1 MFCDQKY
8 SCHDLLTQ
16 SQFQCYGL
24 DKYVTNMRQIYDSSR
39 PSANF
44 SGGSCGLWWV
54 WWTALLVGLVDF
66 GGFGGRLSWWFW
78 WAALLVGLVD
88 FGGSGEQLCWW
99 VAGGRKP
106 HAWERVGLPIRPPM
120 TISYL
125 DRKFFIPPDFC
136 HELCLEEIPLVS
148 V

>member
-24 DKYVTNMRQIYDSSR
+24 DKYVTNMQQIYDSSR

-44 SGGSCGLWWV
+44 SGSGGH
-54 WWTALLVGLVDF
+54 WTALLVVLVDF
-66 GGFGGRLSWWFW
+66 GGSGGQLCWWT
-78 WAALLVGLVD
+78 LVD